1 MVSRFPFKHQKQ
13 KTKKSHPAGI
23 SEKVIRLLETY
34 TAIAQNKFPSIE
46 SLSERFGVTQRTA
59 YRYLEI
65 INFIDPVEFDKERK
79 GYKFAY
85 GNRIK
90 KLALTD
96 SEFLLLLT
104 MGEGI
109 SHLGEPLKE
118 AFQKFTCDVANVKKL
133 PLNKDRIPIIV
144 KIPDAIGDERLG
156 NYFTVI
162 YSCIK
167 EKRSIDIV
175 YNALHS
181 KETSERRVDPYG
193 LVFYEGAWILISYC
207 HLREDMRNFALDRI
221 LSLRKTNLY
230 FRSKENFDLDEYL
243 SHSWGIVYDKE
254 NVNVTVR
261 FSEKVAEYILRKDK
275 WHPSEKRK
283 ILPSGE
289 VELSFTVPGVN
300 EIRRWICA
308 WIPHVEVIEP
318 EWFRER
324 LRKELL
330 EAAQKHK

>member
-1 MVSRFPFKHQKQ
+1 MAKRFLFKNQNR

-34 TAIAQNKFPSIE
+34 TAIAQNKFPAVE
-46 SLSERFGVTQRTA
+46 SLSERFGVTQRTT

-65 INFIDPVEFDKERK
+65 INFIDPIEFDKERK
-79 GYKFAY
+79 GYKFTR
-85 GNRIK
+85 GDRIK
-90 KLALTD
+90 RLALTD

-104 MGEGI
+104 MSEGV
-109 SHLGEPLKE
+109 SHLGKPLKE
-118 AFQKFTCDVANVKKL
+118 AFQEFIANVSNVKKL
-133 PLNKDRIPIIV
+133 PLNKDRIPIVV

-156 NYFTVI
+156 NYFRSIST
-162 YSCIK
+162 CIE

-175 YNALHS
+175 YKALHS

-193 LVFYEGAWILISYC
+193 IVFYEGAWVLIGYC
-207 HLREDMRNFALDRI
+207 HHRADMRSFALDRI
-221 LSLRKTNLY
+221 SDLKETNWY
-230 FRSKENFDLDEYL
+230 FRKKEDFDLEEYL
-243 SHSWGIVYDKE
+243 SRSWGIVYDKE

-283 ILPSGE
+283 ILPSGK
-289 VELSFTVPGVN
+289 VELSFTVAGVN
-300 EIRRWICA
+300 EIRRWIYA
-308 WIPHVEVIEP
+308 WVPNVEVIKR

-324 LRKELL
+324 LRKELI